1 MSRWWKFAQV
11 VKFDTSCDSRLYLG
25 DIFGALEV
33 TGWENEKQGKVVEGG
48 IGTNKCYGHGG
59 YNSDGS

>member
-1 MSRWWKFAQV
+1 V